1 MYRHRPRVLKLNER
15 IKAVACG
22 LSVKAD
28 GHRLLVHVYGL
39 YRADVPV
46 EHPGAGLRTVLALP
60 EDVVIVPY
68 LHDPVSLAEN
78 SVAEQLLL
86 LLGRAW
92 VQHLLELLVEVHRAH
107 LALARGREHLNVLRR
122 DVHLPR
128 QTHGAKLRDRLN
140 SAARLQ
146 ALEPEKVSGV
156 LGKVRVLAAVYHV
169 RVADYPAVTGLA
181 EYLRQAHRRHDLAAD
196 ERREHIARSDRRQ
209 LIGVAH
215 HDEPCIRRQR
225 AQQRVHQAD
234 IHHRALVKYHRV
246 TVEPVALVLCEHD
259 AVIVLVEFCSKH
271 AVYRRGVAPGELR
284 HALCRAPC
292 RCAQERLYPDL
303 AEHRKYRA
311 DRRRLAGAGAAG
323 YDQQLVFKRQLQRL
337 PLHRRAAYPLLRFE
351 LCEELCDIRLVPE
364 RAAAH
369 TREVLR
375 GVRFRL
381 VQLRQVACAAPGYLL
396 VLHIAR
402 FDKPADALIHILRLH
417 TYKLRRR
424 RGKLLARDEAVA
436 VSCVVRQL
444 EQQRRVDALAAAALH
459 AELQRHRVGL
469 GKGTADERAAQ
480 HIGVLLERLH
490 GLFAVEPVHTHRKH
504 RAQPERAHELHQ
516 HPDTRLLSE
525 ACGYLLCLG
534 RAYPLYRREVSGR
547 GEHHVKRPVAE
558 AVDYQRRRRGA
569 YAFH

>member
-1 MYRHRPRVLKLNER
+1 MLKLNER
-15 IKAVACG
+15 VKAVACG
-22 LSVKAD
+22 LSVEAD
-28 GHRLLVHVYGL
+28 GQRLLIHVDGL
-39 YRADVPV
+39 YSSDVPV
-46 EHPGAGLRTVLALP
+46 EHPGAGLRTVLVLP
-60 EDVVIVPY
+60 EDVVIIPY
-68 LHDPVSLAEN
+68 LHDSVSLAEN
-78 SVAEQLLL
+78 SVTKKLLL
-86 LLGRAW
+86 ILRRTG
-92 VQHLLELLVEVHRAH
+92 VQHLLKLFVEVHRAH
-107 LALARGREHLNVLRR
+107 FALTRGREHLNVLRR

-128 QTHGAKLRDRLN
+128 QTHGAKLRYRLDG
-140 SAARLQ
+140 AARLK
-146 ALEPEKVSGV
+146 ALEPEEVSGV
-156 LGKVRVLAAVYHV
+156 LGKVWVLAAVYHV
-169 RVADYPAVTGLA
+169 RVADYPAVPGLA

-209 LIGVAH
+209 LVGIAH
-215 HDEPCIRRQR
+215 HDKSRIRRQR

-246 TVEPVALVLCEHD
+246 TVEPVALIFCEHD
-259 AVIVLVEFCSKH
+259 SVVVLVEFCSKH

-303 AEHRKYRA
+303 VKHRKYRA

-323 YDQQLVFKRQLQRL
+323 YDQQLVFKRQFQRL
-337 PLHRRAAYPLLRFE
+337 PLHRRVAYPLLRFE
-351 LCEELCDIRLVPE
+351 LCEELCDIRLVSE

-381 VQLRQVACAAPGYLL
+381 IQLRQVARAAPGYLL

-402 FDKPADALIHILRLH
+402 FDKPADTLIHILRLH
-417 TYKLRRR
+417 AYKLRRR

-444 EQQRRVDALAAAALH
+444 EEQRRVDALAAASLH

-469 GKGTADERAAQ
+469 GKGAADECAAQ

-490 GLFAVEPVHTHRKH
+490 GLFAVEPVHPHRKH
-504 RAQPERAHELHQ
+504 RAQPEGAHELHQ
-516 HPDTRLLSE
+516 HPDARLLSE

-534 RAYPLYRREVSGR
+534 RAYSSYRRELVGR

-558 AVDYQRRRRGA
+558 AVDYQRGRRGA
-569 YAFH
+569 YALH